1 MIEIILYVFG
11 AFCICLFGFPLLG
24 VVIGFVVMGL
34 PYLAG
39 IVFACITHNIFYGS
53 VLDMGASYWLFGIVW
68 AVLLVHARQSY
79 KKEMK
84 SAWHEGHYLAASNVL
99 LMRRPYRK
107 QKKAMVS

>member
-1 MIEIILYVFG
+1 MIEIILYIFG
-11 AFCICLFGFPLLG
+11 AFFICMFGFPLLG

-39 IVFACITHNIFYGS
+39 IVLACITHNIFYGS
-53 VLDMGASYWLFGIVW
+53 FLDMGAYYWLFGIVW
-68 AVLLVHARQSY
+68 AVLLVHARQIY

-84 SAWHEGHYLAASNVL
+84 PEWHEGHYLAAPHVL